1 MKAITIL
8 MSLILTLL
16 VGCGIGANG
25 TDESA
30 DLQRR
35 DAKALEQ
42 RFQQVRGTYE
52 GTLSNPAANLGPLR
66 AKLTLYVMNVSE
78 APNPNG
84 SVRIRPALVGRFE
97 LQDVAS
103 VTDYMSLNGDY
114 NELGELNLSSV
125 QTQGGGAG
133 GANPSTTEKLSI
145 KGTIFGGKINVALV
159 RNRGP
164 WGVFEGVRTTV
175 DASMPGADDE
185 AAYRNKLLRV
195 LTPVEGVYEGILDG
209 ADRVKVSI
217 TITVGEDVTTG
228 FPILVGRYRRLDVP
242 SGVADRGLSI
252 EYDGTTSVLT
262 IRGTSGGGS
271 VPGSNYFSG
280 TGTWKNDVLN
290 VKLTDHR
297 GPLGKLTA
305 TRAPLY

>member
-1 MKAITIL
+1 MKAIN
-8 MSLILTLL
+8 L
-16 VGCGIGANG
+16 VISSGLVALVAGCGIGTNG
-25 TDESA
+25 SDESA

-35 DAKALEQ
+35 DAKVLEQ

-52 GTLSNPAANLGPLR
+52 GTLTNPATGLGPLR

-84 SVRIRPALVGRFE
+84 SIRIRPALVGRFE

-114 NELGELNLSSV
+114 NELGELNLSGSG
-125 QTQGGGAG
+125 TA
-133 GANPSTTEKLSI
+133 EKLSV
-145 KGTIFGGKINVALV
+145 KGTIFGGKANVALV

-164 WGVFEGVRTTV
+164 WGVFEGDRTTH
-175 DASMPGADDE
+175 DASMPSSDDE

-195 LTPVEGVYEGILDG
+195 LTPVEGVYIGVLDG

-217 TITVGEDVTTG
+217 TITIGEDVATG
-228 FPILVGRYRRLDVP
+228 NPILVGRYRRLDVP
-242 SGVADRGLSI
+242 SGVADRGLAVEFDS
-252 EYDGTTSVLT
+252 TTGVIT
-262 IRGTSGGGS
+262 MRGTSGGGT
-271 VPGSNYFSG
+271 VPGSDYFSG
-280 TGTWKNDVLN
+280 TGTWKAEVLS

-297 GPLGKLTA
+297 GPLGKLSA
-305 TRAPLY
+305 TRSPLY